1 MEYLEQVH
9 LFATKWI
16 EKFRD
21 RRISYIEL
29 VDHYLADDC
38 RALGFQMDCG
48 NAFSEKYGKAASSCD
63 ELNRIIDEVTDIELL
78 GSAIYSRWRY
88 FNHWAYDATDI
99 LKPENRAWFILAL
112 SRLAL
117 LSGENPF
124 LFKGELRKIR
134 LVSNRLGYGP
144 CPEPD
149 EEVEQHITLNAEGQ
163 VWFSSFVFGQHRDGR
178 YEKAHSQ
185 NLRIDKAVAARIIS
199 AFAEYFSNGYDE
211 VFATDIGNWNM
222 ELTNTA
228 GKVYRFSGS
237 LCSSFEVDGIDL
249 SDLLRDSLKMPD
261 LYAFDGN
268 NKPDMV
274 NRIEVN
280 YHRITKIKP
289 KVPVSEHAECAV
301 WDYTESLIVDRES
314 ESIEHI
320 QNIGSGCSVS
330 RKYKVEGGVESLL
343 EDMDAKSIFDH
354 IEGNPEN
361 VVVDPLET
369 IDYTIKVI
377 SQKGNEKLIQ
387 GTYDK
392 KGLPD
397 DWAEFME
404 SVFEFMSFYGWGEM
418 MNPSVYGKVRR
429 CDNDMIYCS
438 VEFEDGCKSYYY
450 ISDDDS
456 IQVGDFVIVPAG
468 KDNHEAVVEVVKKEY
483 FAEENVPLPT
493 GKTKHIIRKC
503 TENDLGLPG
512 NESI

>member
-1 MEYLEQVH
+1 
-9 LFATKWI
+9 
-16 EKFRD
+16 
-21 RRISYIEL
+21 
-29 VDHYLADDC
+29 
-38 RALGFQMDCG
+38 
-48 NAFSEKYGKAASSCD
+48 
-63 ELNRIIDEVTDIELL
+63 
-78 GSAIYSRWRY
+78 
-88 FNHWAYDATDI
+88 
-99 LKPENRAWFILAL
+99 
-112 SRLAL
+112 
-117 LSGENPF
+117 
-124 LFKGELRKIR
+124 
-134 LVSNRLGYGP
+134 
-144 CPEPD
+144 
-149 EEVEQHITLNAEGQ
+149 
-163 VWFSSFVFGQHRDGR
+163 
-178 YEKAHSQ
+178 
-185 NLRIDKAVAARIIS
+185 
-199 AFAEYFSNGYDE
+199 
-211 VFATDIGNWNM
+211 M

-228 GKVYRFSGS
+228 GKVYQFSGS
-237 LCSSFEVDGIDL
+237 LCSFFEVDGIDL

-289 KVPVSEHAECAV
+289 KVPISEHAEYAV
-301 WDYTESLIVDRES
+301 WDYAESLIMDRES

-343 EDMDAKSIFDH
+343 EDMDAESIFDH

-387 GTYDK
+387 GSYDK

-404 SVFEFMSFYGWGEM
+404 SVFEFMSFYGWGEI

-429 CDNDMIYCS
+429 CDNDIIYCS

-483 FAEENVPLPT
+483 FAEENVPLPME
-493 GKTKHIIRKC
+493 KTKHIIGKC
-503 TENDLGLPG
+503 TEDDFDLPG
-512 NESI
+512 DEPI